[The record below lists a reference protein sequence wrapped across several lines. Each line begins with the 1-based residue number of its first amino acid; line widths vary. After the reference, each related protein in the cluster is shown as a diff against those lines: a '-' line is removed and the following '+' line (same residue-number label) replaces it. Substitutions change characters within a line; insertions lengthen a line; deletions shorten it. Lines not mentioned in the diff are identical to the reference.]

1 MPKGP
6 IRRLIVSV
14 VMVAAALLPAQAE
27 DASRVEHWRSDLSYL
42 DQVIRTRHPMA
53 FARVSENAY
62 AAQVRKLH
70 DAIPNLS
77 DTQISL
83 EMMRIAGTLRDGH
96 TLLDPTASEPFA
108 TGWYPVRFYWF
119 ADGLYIT
126 SIATNLAEA
135 VGKRVTH
142 IGGSPAAEVAADA
155 AALMGADNR
164 FGDLNNTFF
173 LSSARVME
181 ALGHASP
188 SQPLNVRIA
197 KGEETAEIEIP
208 AVEGPGDIEWRFYG
222 EFFAPFWNSDVIE
235 LTTAFGQ
242 LSPVELYR
250 GTHEQLPLHL
260 RHRRPYGITYLESAD
275 AVHFAFNNVVRSH
288 REVRFEQVLDEL
300 FATLDAHPD
309 ASLIIDLR
317 YNSGGDGSIVRGLVH
332 RILQREK
339 LNRYGRL
346 YAITGR
352 KTFSAALNFLG
363 ILAANTEVIVV
374 GEPPSAEV
382 NMFGD
387 ALPYVLPHSGMTLHL
402 SQSYFQFTESSENP
416 GRDTLFRIDVPVL
429 MRADDYFSGR
439 DPVLERILS
448 GNDLR
453 PLAALAFEL
462 SPSQLRSIYQSRIAA
477 YGQHEWWRASDR
489 NRLHIAGLDL
499 LAAERVDE
507 ALAALKINA
516 EVHPGWW
523 RAWDDLAQAHRRAG
537 NEERAMVY
545 FRHSLELEP
554 GNDHARQAIEEL
566 ADAKEGATD

>member
-1 MPKGP
+1 MATGP
-6 IRRLIVSV
+6 ICRLIAAI
-14 VMVAAALLPAQAE
+14 VMAAAMLPAQAE
-27 DASRVEHWRSDLSYL
+27 DPSRVGHWRSDLSYF
-42 DQVIRTRHPMA
+42 DQVVRSRHPMP
-53 FARVSENAY
+53 FARVSEQAY
-62 AAQVRKLH
+62 AARVRALH
-70 DAIPNLS
+70 KAVPHLS

-83 EMMRIAGTLRDGH
+83 EMMRIAGSLRDGH
-96 TLLDPTASEPFA
+96 TLVDPTASEPFE

-119 ADGLYIT
+119 ADALYIT

-135 VGKRVTH
+135 VGSRVTH
-142 IGGSPAAEVAADA
+142 IGDSPAAEVAGEA

-181 ALGHASP
+181 ALGHARP
-188 SQPLNVRIA
+188 SRPLNVRIA
-197 KGEETAEIEIP
+197 KGGETAEIEIP
-208 AVEGPGDIEWRFYG
+208 AVERPGDIEWRFYG
-222 EFFAPFWNSDVIE
+222 EMFAPFWNSDTIE

-242 LSPVELYR
+242 LSPLELYR
-250 GTHEQLPLHL
+250 GTHDHLPLHL

-300 FATLDAHPD
+300 FAMLDAHPD
-309 ASLIIDLR
+309 ASLIIDMR
-317 YNSGGDGSIVRGLVH
+317 YNSGGDGSIVRALVH

-374 GEPPSAEV
+374 GEPPSANV

-387 ALPYVLPHSGMTLHL
+387 ALPYVLPHSGMTLHV
-402 SQSYFQFTESSENP
+402 SRSYFQFTEASQEP
-416 GRDTLFRIDVPVL
+416 GEDTLFRVDVPVL
-429 MRADDYFSGR
+429 MRANDYFSGR

-448 GNDLR
+448 GDDLR
-453 PLAALAFEL
+453 PLSALAFDL
-462 SPSQLRSIYQSRIAA
+462 SPPELRAIYQSRIAA
-477 YGQHEWWRASDR
+477 YGQHDWWRASDR
-489 NRLHIAGLDL
+489 DRLHIAGLDL

-507 ALAALKINA
+507 ALAALEINA

-523 RAWDDLAQAHRRAG
+523 RAWNDLAQAHRRAG
-537 NEERAMVY
+537 NEERAIAY
-545 FRHSLELEP
+545 FRRSLELEP
-554 GNDHARQAIEEL
+554 GNDNARQAIEEL
-566 ADAKEGATD
+566 TNALEGAAD